1 MHTLDVTEF
10 RYVYRIV
17 LVRDGTRLCGDE
29 YAFHF
34 KCYKWSTVSTGIYYN
49 SSS

>member
-34 KCYKWSTVSTGIYYN
+34 KCYK
-49 SSS
+49 